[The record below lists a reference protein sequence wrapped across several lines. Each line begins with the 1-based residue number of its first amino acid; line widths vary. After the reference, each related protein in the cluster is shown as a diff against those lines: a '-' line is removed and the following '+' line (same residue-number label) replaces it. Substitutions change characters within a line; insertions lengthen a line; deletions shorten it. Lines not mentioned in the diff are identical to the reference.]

1 MSVEGETA
9 GSGLAKAR
17 AEPAKET
24 KPEQGAG
31 QPLPSVNARLA
42 SALLVIGSVL
52 LTLGVIEIGCRLL
65 RGGPQALIHWPNFPA
80 VRMGISDQGGGAC
93 AYAYDA
99 TLGWT
104 LPPNCQVS
112 SLSTDAHGF
121 RRTPD
126 GAFTGWPAILATGS
140 SFTQGEEVADDEA
153 WPAQL
158 QSIIGRKVV
167 NGGVS
172 GYAFDQAV
180 LYTERVAPKVKP
192 RLVVIGFTPD
202 DVRRSEL
209 AEAWS
214 RKKPY
219 FTVIDGRLELRNV
232 PVPGQLRASLPT
244 LGRLLG
250 WSALAEDL
258 TQRLGM
264 QRGWYFDEV
273 QGAPPGSGEEIA
285 CLLVGRLAGLGVPV
299 MLLSQYSRGY
309 AMADVAGKAR
319 DRRTVSKVLGCAT
332 AAGLIAFDLAEPL
345 QAAIGQRGVDA
356 LYRTDHH
363 SAEGNRVI
371 AEQIKDE
378 LAKRRLLP
386 QVLER

>member
-1 MSVEGETA
+1 MSVEGEA
-9 GSGLAKAR
+9 GDNSLAKA
-17 AEPAKET
+17 PAKPAAAAR
-24 KPEQGAG
+24 PEQGAG
-31 QPLPSVNARLA
+31 RPSPGVNARLA
-42 SALLVIGSVL
+42 SALLVIGSAL
-52 LTLGVIEIGCRLL
+52 LTLGVFEIGCRLL

-80 VRMGISDQGGGAC
+80 MRMGISDQGGGTC

-104 LPPNCQVS
+104 LPPNCQVA
-112 SLSTDAHGF
+112 SLSTDAQGF

-126 GAFTGWPAILATGS
+126 GAFTGRPAVLATGS

-172 GYAFDQAV
+172 GYAFDQTV
-180 LYTERVAPKVKP
+180 LYTERMAPVVEP

-202 DVRRSEL
+202 DIRRSEL

-214 RKKPY
+214 RQKPY
-219 FTVIDGRLELRNV
+219 FTVADGRLELRNV
-232 PVPGQLRASLPT
+232 PVPGQLRASLPP

-250 WSALAEDL
+250 WSALAENL

-273 QGAPPGSGEEIA
+273 QGAEPGSGEEIA
-285 CLLVGRLAGLGVPV
+285 CLLMTRLAGLGVPV

-309 AMADVAGKAR
+309 AMADAAGKHR
-319 DRRTVSKVLGCAT
+319 DRRTVAKVMGCAA
-332 AAGLIAFDLAEPL
+332 AAGHVAFDLAEPL
-345 QAAIGQRGVDA
+345 RAAIAQLGVDA

-371 AEQIKDE
+371 AEQIRDE
-378 LAKRRLLP
+378 LARQRLLP
-386 QVLER
+386 AGSDR

>member
-9 GSGLAKAR
+9 GSGLAKAHG
-17 AEPAKET
+17 EPAKAT
-24 KPEQGAG
+24 GSEQAAG
-31 QPLPSVNARLA
+31 QESSRGNATRLA
-42 SALLVIGSVL
+42 SSLLMIGSVL
-52 LTLGVIEIGCRLL
+52 LTLGVLEIGCRLL
-65 RGGPQALIHWPNFPA
+65 RGGPQLLVHWPNFAA
-80 VRMGISDQGGGAC
+80 VRMGISDQGSGAC

-99 TLGWT
+99 TLGWV
-104 LPPNCQVS
+104 LPSNCKVS

-126 GAFTGWPAILATGS
+126 GAFTGRPAVLATGS

-158 QSIIGRKVV
+158 QSMIGRKVV

-180 LYTERVAPKVKP
+180 LYTERIVPEVKP

-214 RKKPY
+214 RQKPY
-219 FTVIDGRLELRNV
+219 FTVADGRLELRNV

-250 WSALAEDL
+250 WSALAEDI

-285 CLLVGRLAGLGVPV
+285 CLLMKRLAGLGVPT

-309 AMADVAGKAR
+309 AMADADGKAR
-319 DRRTVSKVLGCAT
+319 DRRTVAKVLGCA
-332 AAGLIAFDLAEPL
+332 AEAGLIAFDLAEPL
-345 QAAIGQRGVDA
+345 QVAMERHGVDA

-363 SAEGNRVI
+363 SVEGNRVV
-371 AEQIKDE
+371 AQAIKDE
-378 LAKRRLLP
+378 LVRQRLFP
-386 QVLER
+386 Q

>member
-9 GSGLAKAR
+9 RSGLAKAHR
-17 AEPAKET
+17 EPPRET
-24 KPEQGAG
+24 GPEQGAR
-31 QPLPSVNARLA
+31 PPAPRVNARLA
-42 SALLVIGSVL
+42 SALLVVGSVL
-52 LTLGVIEIGCRLL
+52 LTLGMLEIGCRLL
-65 RGGPQALIHWPNFPA
+65 RSGPQALIHWPNYPA

-112 SLSTDAHGF
+112 SLSTDAQGF
-121 RRTPD
+121 RRTPG
-126 GAFTGWPAILATGS
+126 GASTGRPAVLATGS
-140 SFTQGEEVADDEA
+140 SFTQGEEVDDDEA

-158 QSIIGRKVV
+158 QSIIGHKVV

-180 LYTERVAPKVKP
+180 LYTERMTPKVRP

-214 RKKPY
+214 RQKPY
-219 FTVIDGRLELRNV
+219 FTITDGRLELRNV

-250 WSALAEDL
+250 WSALTEEL

-285 CLLVGRLAGLGVPV
+285 CLLMTRLAGLGVPV

-309 AMADVAGKAR
+309 AMADAAGKDR
-319 DRRTVSKVLGCAT
+319 DRRTVAKVLGCAT
-332 AAGLIAFDLAEPL
+332 AAGLIAFDLAGPL
-345 QAAIGQRGVDA
+345 QAAIDTRGVEA

-363 SAEGNRVI
+363 SAEGNRVV
-371 AEQIKDE
+371 AEQIEGE

-386 QVLER
+386 QAAER

>member
-1 MSVEGETA
+1 MSVEGEA
-9 GSGLAKAR
+9 GGNSLAR
-17 AEPAKET
+17 APTEPAPAT
-24 KPEQGAG
+24 RSEQGTG
-31 QPLPSVNARLA
+31 RPSPRVNARLA
-42 SALLVIGSVL
+42 STLLVIGSVL
-52 LTLGVIEIGCRLL
+52 LTLGMLEIGIRLL

-104 LPPNCQVS
+104 LPPSCQVS
-112 SLSTDAHGF
+112 SLSTDAQGF

-126 GAFTGWPAILATGS
+126 GAFTGRPAVLATGS

-158 QSIIGRKVV
+158 QSIVGRKVV

-180 LYTERVAPKVKP
+180 LYTERMVPVVQP

-214 RKKPY
+214 RQKPY
-219 FTVIDGRLELRNV
+219 FTVTNGRLELRNV

-244 LGRLLG
+244 LGRLFG
-250 WSALAEDL
+250 WSALAEEL

-285 CLLVGRLAGLGVPV
+285 CLLMARLAGLGVPV

-309 AMADVAGKAR
+309 AMADAAGKDR
-319 DRRTVSKVLGCAT
+319 DRRTVAKVLGCAT

-345 QAAIGQRGVDA
+345 QAAITQRGVDA

-363 SAEGNRVI
+363 SAAGNRVV
-371 AEQIKDE
+371 AEQIRDE
-378 LAKRRLLP
+378 LARRRLLP
-386 QVLER
+386 VGSDR